1 MRRVLALLLLFSVL
15 PVFAEA
21 PVKGRIVKMLPL
33 LLNAQG
39 RDSLSPSLYDRDAYQ
54 VYLRTHTNEIFAI
67 RFDVLRQVDNAPGMK
82 FKIRIDARGADA
94 DGKPTE
100 MKLEQVI
107 KPSWFRHWTSL
118 TLGGE
123 EYKKFGTLTAWRVTL
138 WADDRQLS
146 EEKSFLW

>member
-1 MRRVLALLLLFSVL
+1 MRRLLALLLLFSVL
-15 PVFAEA
+15 PVFAED

-54 VYLRTHTNEIFAI
+54 VYLRAHTNEISAI
-67 RFDVLRQVDNAPGMK
+67 RFDVLGQVDNAPGMK
-82 FKIRIDARGADA
+82 FKYRLEARGVTG

-100 MKLEQVI
+100 VKLEQEV
-107 KPSWFRHWTSL
+107 KPTWFRHWTSL

-123 EYKKFGTLTAWRVTL
+123 EYKKFGTLTAWHATL
-138 WADDRQLS
+138 WADGRQLS